1 VIAEVGC
8 HFLTAFTFPS
18 SEAGEGELG
27 ADSPLGEQG
36 SRVPPH
42 RSCLKSLSFRNSD
55 ICPDHSVTGALLGHR
70 TSITNGSKIFKNLS
84 YLPFVLVSEEI
95 HLSSLDSARPTCLT
109 DFHLPEGEPTLEE
122 GLGSMVGLVTG
133 MLKL

>member
-1 VIAEVGC
+1 
-8 HFLTAFTFPS
+8 
-18 SEAGEGELG
+18 
-27 ADSPLGEQG
+27 
-36 SRVPPH
+36 
-42 RSCLKSLSFRNSD
+42 
-55 ICPDHSVTGALLGHR
+55 VTGALLGHR